1 MSRVS
6 ETIDDYGIPS
16 KILDDDKLIKT
27 DNPIDDDEIMLLV
40 NIAYNMADEISP
52 TGKRTPNDIDK
63 IERLKTQLEYE
74 LAERQREEE
83 QDRAHRSAWQDWAEK
98 NRQKIDQSLKTEKS
112 EKIKRLQRA
121 LENPEVKELLLKVMN
136 KTLTQEQAQ
145 KQAFAAIN
153 SNSDL
158 KKQMMGLTLKG
169 TGTRKGGKSRVFR
182 RKNKKTRS
190 KSRRNAQYTQR
201 TRRHRKSSTRRST
214 RK

>member
-98 NRQKIDQSLKTEKS
+98 QRQKIDQSLKTEKS

-121 LENPEVKELLLKVMN
+121 LENSEVEVLLLKVMN
-136 KTLTQEQAQ
+136 KTLTRE
-145 KQAFAAIN
+145 QAFAAII
-153 SNSDL
+153 SNPGL
-158 KKQMMGLTLKG
+158 RKQMLGLTLKG
-169 TGTRKGGKSRVFR
+169 TGTGTGTRNGGKSRVFR

-190 KSRRNAQYTQR
+190 KSRRNVRRTQR